1 MSDEELEAFGLS
13 RRTFFKKMIAL
24 GFAVPIVSSFALD
37 GVAGAADGAVT
48 PLHHHHHHHGNSHH
62 HHGHHRH
69 HHHH

>member
-37 GVAGAADGAVT
+37 GVAGAADGGVSPA
-48 PLHHHHHHHGNSHH
+48 HRHHHHHANSHHHHHHG
-62 HHGHHRH
+62 
-69 HHHH
+69 